1 MGNDKQNNQGPFE
14 KERGLFCHTT
24 HYSTYGI
31 ELKLMHSYGEWNLQM
46 GVFHPAIC
54 PEEIERK
61 NGLETKALRRQLVT
75 AQLAAK
81 YPSLANH
88 MHRNDYPYSRS
99 AQPYGNATP

>member
-1 MGNDKQNNQGPFE
+1 MLNNTE
-14 KERGLFCHTT
+14 
-24 HYSTYGI
+24 YV
-31 ELKLMHSYGEWNLQM
+31 ELVRLIQIIDIGKNA
-46 GVFHPAIC
+46 F